1 MTKPNYFNATALA
14 TVAIA
19 GLAAIA
25 IAIEQP
31 NEALAKDIVVEST
44 GEYAKIDTTLL
55 KEAMTKLRSADKA
68 VRLQEIS
75 EIKAHADKYAPPV
88 FYLMSNVIF
97 NDADKADTSAKD
109 DAAFW
114 FYAGQLRGRFDA
126 NRCADKS
133 ARSGIGV
140 LNMEYGGPINR
151 YMFMQSDLDKIEN
164 LVPKVVEWDKTTPHN
179 YDQRWLNLHGM
190 NAMITSLDSE
200 DQAKNNALS
209 LPPSEW
215 EAIAEKT
222 RADYIAGFND
232 ALKELK
238 ATRSAK
244 PNTQNQKKEN

>member
-1 MTKPNYFNATALA
+1 MTKPNYFNVAALA
-14 TVAIA
+14 PVIFA

-25 IAIEQP
+25 IAIAQP
-31 NEALAKDIVVEST
+31 NAALAKDIVVEST
-44 GEYAKIDTTLL
+44 GEYAKIDTALL

-68 VRLQEIS
+68 VRLQEIA

-133 ARSGIGV
+133 ARSGIAV

-164 LVPKVVEWDKTTPHN
+164 LVPEVVEWDKTTPHN

-200 DQAKNNALS
+200 DQAKNNPLS
-209 LPPSEW
+209 LPQSEW

-238 ATRSAK
+238 AARSSKPGAK
-244 PNTQNQKKEN
+244 SEER